1 MIPKGFI
8 KKRSRTIPFGY
19 RLSSIKGYLEPIPEQ
34 LEVLQKYIKC
44 VIQQEASLREAA
56 DAITTDTG
64 RKISHA
70 ALSKMLKKDLWELLP
85 DEYVKDDE
93 GNFVLNSKG
102 QPQRKTGRPKRS
114 F

>member
-1 MIPKGFI
+1 M
-8 KKRSRTIPFGY
+8 
-19 RLSSIKGYLEPIPEQ
+19 
-34 LEVLQKYIKC
+34 
-44 VIQQEASLREAA
+44 IQQEASLREAA

-102 QPQRKTGRPKRS
+102 QPQRKTGRPKGASSSYNFSKAQKRKHKLNQEKKELEKLQKES
-114 F
+114 TC